1 LGNTLFAYITLFSL
15 PGPAAACSRGIKFI
29 EGGNILT
36 YKYDMYRYVI
46 SDVKDDLQIINR
58 PELVFINVLTQGKR
72 LVQN

>member
-15 PGPAAACSRGIKFI
+15 PGPAAACNRGIKFI

-46 SDVKDDLQIINR
+46 SDVK
-58 PELVFINVLTQGKR
+58 E
-72 LVQN
+72 